1 MGALMLNLKKHA
13 ARIRAVW
20 ARAWAATRRRRTE
33 RERYLAGSV
42 DQVDLERR
50 ERAWSRKNYGDGSLL
65 GW

>member
-1 MGALMLNLKKHA
+1 MLNLKKHA
-13 ARIRAVW
+13 ARIRA
-20 ARAWAATRRRRTE
+20 AWAATRRRRTE